1 MKRLALILSLMLL
14 LALAACDTMG
24 PTAQET
30 PAGGTP
36 ADTTGEQGVTGGDEA
51 ATPAAEGGEVATPPT
66 EGGETAGVAGADLQ
80 GVTWEWVSL
89 VDPMGQT
96 TANDPARYTI
106 VFNDGGTANIKAD
119 CNNVI
124 ANYFTD
130 GTMLTIEPGVTS
142 LAACPEDSQD
152 QIFVNSLTSAE
163 SYVVE
168 DGELFITLTAD
179 SGTLMF
185 RTGGTGEVPGEMPQ
199 EAGPSLTGVT
209 WEWVQAVT
217 SIETIDVADPTR
229 YTITFN
235 EDGTANIK
243 ADCNS
248 VLATYTTEGESMTLM
263 MGPSTLVA
271 CPEDSQVDAFL
282 AGLGVVGAYSFDGA
296 DLLLRNIAADGG
308 VLRFRAAAGAAEPA
322 PADSLTGVV
331 WQWVSTT
338 TPTEQIAVADPT
350 RYTITFNEDGTA
362 GIQAD
367 CNVGNATYTTGEGN
381 TLSITLGVSTLAF
394 CENSQD
400 QQFRTGLSAAAVYFF
415 QDGDL
420 FIDMVAGSGTM
431 RFVNG
436 GAPQP
441 EAEAPAG
448 DALTGV
454 TWQWVSTTTPVEVI
468 TAADPTRYTITFNE
482 DGTVAIQN
490 DCNSGTATYT
500 SGEGGT
506 IDIVPGAMTAAACP
520 ADSQSA
526 PFMAGLDA
534 AAIYFFQDGD
544 LFMDLFA
551 SGGTMRFTAAEG
563 PGKGETG
570 MPPGA
575 AGELVGPTWQLNLI
589 AKADGN
595 ITVNDPTRYTLAF
608 NADGTANWQADCN
621 VGGATY
627 TTGEGGALT
636 ITLGPSTMAFCGPGS
651 LDQIYLGGL
660 SNAMSYAMQDGNLVI
675 TMLYESGTLVFSPVA
690 GP

>member
-1 MKRLALILSLMLL
+1 MKRLALILGLMLL

-30 PAGGTP
+30 PAGTP

-51 ATPAAEGGEVATPPT
+51 ATPAAEGGEVATPAA
-66 EGGETAGVAGADLQ
+66 EGGETAGVVGADLQ

-96 TANDPARYTI
+96 TANDPTRYTI

-185 RTGGTGEVPGEMPQ
+185 RGGATGEVPGETPQ
-199 EAGPSLTGVT
+199 QAGPSLTGVT

-296 DLLLRNIAADGG
+296 DLLLRNVAADGG
-308 VLRFRAAAGAAEPA
+308 VLRFRAAGGVVEPT

-381 TLSITLGVSTLAF
+381 TITITLGVSTLAF

-420 FIDMVAGSGTM
+420 YIDMVAGSGTM

-436 GAPQP
+436 GATQT
-441 EAEAPAG
+441 EAETPAG

-468 TAADPTRYTITFNE
+468 TAADPTRYTLTFNE

-500 SGEGGT
+500 TGEGGT

-570 MPPGA
+570 MPPGV
-575 AGELVGPTWQLNLI
+575 AGDLVGPTWQLNLI